1 MVLRLP
7 SVHKPS
13 LRKRLY
19 GRFRISLSLAST
31 SQTGYGSTPRVP
43 KPCVLLPCVCPLS

>member
-13 LRKRLY
+13 LRKRPY
-19 GRFRISLSLAST
+19 GLFRIFLSLAR
-31 SQTGYGSTPRVP
+31 TG
-43 KPCVLLPCVCPLS
+43 

>member
-13 LRKRLY
+13 LRKRPY
-19 GRFRISLSLAST
+19 GRFRILLSLART
-31 SQTGYGSTPRVP
+31 GQTGYGSTPRSA

>member
-1 MVLRLP
+1 MALRLP

-19 GRFRISLSLAST
+19 GRSRISLSLART
-31 SQTGYGSTPRVP
+31 GQTGYGSTPRAP
-43 KPCVLLPCVCPLS
+43 KPCVPLPCVCPLS